1 MDVFSYFTGLSIHAT
16 EQEIEIQALF
26 VFLWYQEM
34 KAWPHVHYA
43 STLPLSYTLVLIF
56 IYLETN
62 KTNMAYYVA

>member
-16 EQEIEIQALF
+16 EKEIEIQALF

-62 KTNMAYYVA
+62 KTNKAHYVA

>member
-16 EQEIEIQALF
+16 EKEIEIQALF

-56 IYLETN
+56 IYLEIN
-62 KTNMAYYVA
+62 KTNKAHDVA

>member
-16 EQEIEIQALF
+16 EKEIEIQALF

-43 STLPLSYTLVLIF
+43 STLPRSYTLVLIF
-56 IYLETN
+56 IYLVTN

>member
-16 EQEIEIQALF
+16 EKEIEIQALF

-56 IYLETN
+56 IYLVTN
-62 KTNMAYYVA
+62 KTNMAHYVA

>member
-16 EQEIEIQALF
+16 EKEIEIQALF

-34 KAWPHVHYA
+34 NAWPHVHYA

-56 IYLETN
+56 IYVVTN

>member
-1 MDVFSYFTGLSIHAT
+1 MDVFFYFTGLSIHAT

-43 STLPLSYTLVLIF
+43 STLPPSYTLVLIF
-56 IYLETN
+56 IYLEIN
-62 KTNMAYYVA
+62 KTNKAHYVA

>member
-16 EQEIEIQALF
+16 EKEIEIQALF

-43 STLPLSYTLVLIF
+43 STLPSSYNLVLIF

-62 KTNMAYYVA
+62 KTNKAHYVA

>member
-16 EQEIEIQALF
+16 EKEIEIQALF

-34 KAWPHVHYA
+34 NAWPLVHYA
-43 STLPLSYTLVLIF
+43 STLPSLRSCSFF

-62 KTNMAYYVA
+62 KTNKVHYVA

>member
-1 MDVFSYFTGLSIHAT
+1 MDVFSYFTGLSIHAI
-16 EQEIEIQALF
+16 EKEIEIQALF

-62 KTNMAYYVA
+62 KTNKAHYVA

>member
-1 MDVFSYFTGLSIHAT
+1 MDVFYYFKGHLIHAI
-16 EQEIEIQALF
+16 EKEIEIQALF

-34 KAWPHVHYA
+34 NTWPHVHYA

-56 IYLETN
+56 IYVVTN